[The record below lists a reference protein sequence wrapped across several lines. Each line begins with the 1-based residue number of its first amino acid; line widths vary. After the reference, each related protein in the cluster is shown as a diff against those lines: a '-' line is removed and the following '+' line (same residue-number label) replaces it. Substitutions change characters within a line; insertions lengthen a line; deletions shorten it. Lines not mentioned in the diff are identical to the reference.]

1 MTEPTRRNR
10 SMREDEDVGRRQNY
24 RRLAEN
30 RIRVQEILQGAIIEE
45 PIAAINMEEGEE
57 GSILEHFQEEEDD
70 GLEDYHSIEDYEG
83 ENKSDINDEGENHL
97 FEDPY
102 GYFEQIEQQ

>member
-45 PIAAINMEEGEE
+45 PIAALNME
-57 GSILEHFQEEEDD
+57 D
-70 GLEDYHSIEDYEG
+70 
-83 ENKSDINDEGENHL
+83 
-97 FEDPY
+97 
-102 GYFEQIEQQ
+102 

>member
-45 PIAAINMEEGEE
+45 PIAALNMEEGEE
-57 GSILEHFQEEEDD
+57 GTILEHFQEEEDD

-83 ENKSDINDEGENHL
+83 ENESDINDEGENHL